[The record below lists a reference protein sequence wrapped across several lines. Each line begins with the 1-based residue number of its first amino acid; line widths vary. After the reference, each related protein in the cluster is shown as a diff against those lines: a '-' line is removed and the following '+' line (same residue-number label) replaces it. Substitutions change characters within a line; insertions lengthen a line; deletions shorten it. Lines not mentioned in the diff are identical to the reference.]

1 MRHRTGYPDRPT
13 AALRLSARL
22 ASAALLAV
30 ALALPQGRVLA
41 AASLQS
47 ATLEPHEIT
56 IGQSAELTIKTVG
69 ADLGGLTLPSVGG
82 LQFRIVAQSRHA
94 EDIHGATVI
103 VTTTTI
109 RVTPLVSGDFEVPGL
124 VPNAPSLQLHVDVD
138 DSVGK
143 LPHPAPG
150 LVGAPPPRS
159 AALDGVRLTP
169 DGSAFVR
176 LVLPKREVFV
186 GESVPVDIEV
196 GLRPGFVTSLN
207 GLPTL
212 TSSDFTL
219 GNLSRQPERS
229 ERAVGGN
236 AFSVLTWHSVL
247 SPVKP
252 GSYPLGVTAPI
263 TVRIRLRPEQEAK
276 LDDLLGD
283 PFLQNVYGKTVKKE
297 LKIES
302 PDATLTVLALP
313 AEGRPADFRGAVGTF
328 SVSSELSSATAAL
341 GDPLTLRLHIR
352 GAGNFDRVDTPML
365 TNLADWKT
373 YPPTATFKPGDVIG
387 HAGEK
392 TFEQPL
398 VARATGSHPLPPL
411 KFSYFDPAAGRYVTA
426 TAAPLSVTIAP
437 AAGDAAPQ
445 ASEASSQA
453 GVQAAALTAVQAAV
467 PPGELR
473 ADHRVEGARVR
484 SLVPL
489 YLQVRFLGLPAAL
502 CGLCLV
508 AWWRGPQPGPRRQ
521 HSSDAARALVRA
533 LERIDTAARAGDGDA
548 FFVAA
553 RDAVRDQ
560 FAARW
565 NIAPDRVT
573 EAEVAARLGAAGTT
587 ILDLFKIVDEM
598 RYSGRD
604 PAASN
609 LGQWNDIVRALLLR
623 GGPP

>member
-41 AASLQS
+41 AASLQT

-373 YPPTATFKPGDVIG
+373 YPPTATFKPGDAIG
-387 HAGEK
+387 QAGEK

-437 AAGDAAPQ
+437 AAGDAAPL

-508 AWWRGPQPGPRRQ
+508 AWWRGPQPGPRRK

-533 LERIDTAARAGDGDA
+533 LERIDTAARAGDGA
-548 FFVAA
+548 AVFVAA

-560 FAARW
+560 FAVRW

-598 RYSGRD
+598 RYSGRN
-604 PAASN
+604 PAAMN